1 MTIESVLDTGLWEVW
16 VEYDEFDPA
25 YFGTLY
31 VIGEIS
37 TEVNHNARFNKVPA
51 KGHTLVLEVPLPAPG
66 KGTRMKEILY
76 SEPIESIDKY
86 DSVCI
91 YAGNELIA
99 DFNDIEIMI

>member
-1 MTIESVLDTGLWEVW
+1 MITQWVLDTGLWEVW

-37 TEVNHNARFNKVPA
+37 TELNHTARFNKLPA
-51 KGHTLVLEVPLPAPG
+51 NGHTLILEVPLPAPG

-86 DSVCI
+86 SSVCI

-99 DFNDIEIMI
+99 DFSDIEIMI